1 MNKTIDRTWVD
12 FYKELA
18 EKLLEFREKRE
29 ELIIKIQKIYEL
41 AEIKLPTLE
50 RNNQLTDIDPFTI
63 FGLFNKSSMKESN
76 KIKILENVSEL
87 LNIKSKVPSS
97 FDSIPTLN
105 NMGATYYDFEGYR
118 NKNDI
123 DDLWTLFSVALTY
136 AKEKRLEYKNQFIKY
151 FDLVMSKRG
160 IGNSKLT
167 SGLYWISPETYANL
181 DSRSRWYIYES
192 EKVPFEII
200 SLMVMGNE
208 KITAEEYLSI
218 LYNLKTYLSS
228 TKTSMSDFID
238 LSYEAWCYSEQVN
251 KKKRDEIETTDAD
264 KDVESINYWMFSVD
278 SEAKYWDFFYDNS
291 LLSIGLNELGDFSAY
306 IDKKEVK
313 EKLQEV
319 NEVKNNYN
327 NTANAVWQFT
337 KEMKIGDI
345 IYVKKGQ
352 SKLIGWGIVS
362 SRHHYNI
369 NREFSNS
376 RQIDWKKKGEW
387 ITPVKP
393 SNKILTKITPYSE
406 SVRKLNML
414 FETEKFDTVLDA
426 DIAFPKYNSNQFL
439 NEVFMNEKHYHSL
452 VELIKIKKNVILQG
466 PPGVGKTY
474 AAKRLAYSIIGEKA
488 TSRVKMIQF
497 HQSYSYE
504 DFIMGFR
511 PTETG
516 FKLHK
521 GTFYNFCKQA
531 EEDSEN
537 KYFFIID
544 EINRGNLSKIF
555 GELFMLIENDKRG
568 TELELLY
575 ADEKF
580 SVPKNVYIIGMMNT
594 ADRSLAI
601 LDYALRRRFAFYN
614 MNTSFTTIGFREY
627 QENLQS
633 SKFDE
638 LILCVQNL
646 NKEIIN
652 DETLGEGF
660 VIGHSYFS
668 NLQEIT
674 NSILTNIVEF
684 EIIPLI
690 KEYWFDEETK
700 VDIWSEMLRSSIK

>member
-1 MNKTIDRTWVD
+1 MNKAIDRTWVD

-18 EKLLEFREKRE
+18 ERLLDFREKRN
-29 ELIIKIQKIYEL
+29 ELIIKIRKVYEL
-41 AEIKLPTLE
+41 AGIKLPTLE
-50 RNNQLTDIDPFTI
+50 KDNKLTDIDPFTI
-63 FGLFNKSSMKESN
+63 FGLFNKSSLKESN
-76 KIKILENVSEL
+76 KIKILDAVSRVFNVE
-87 LNIKSKVPSS
+87 SKVPSS
-97 FDSIPTLN
+97 FESIPTIN

-118 NKNDI
+118 NENDI
-123 DDLWTLFSVALTY
+123 DDLWTLFSVAFTY
-136 AKEKRLEYKNQFIKY
+136 ANEKTFEYKNQFIKY

-181 DSRSRWYIYES
+181 DSCSKRYIIES
-192 EKVPFEII
+192 EKVPFEITN
-200 SLMVMGNE
+200 LMDMRNE
-208 KITAEEYLSI
+208 KITAEEYLTI
-218 LYNLKTYLSS
+218 IYNLKTYLSS

-238 LSYEAWCYSEQVN
+238 FSYEAWCYSEQVN
-251 KKKRDEIETTDAD
+251 KKKTEEIETTDAD
-264 KDVESINYWMFSVD
+264 KDVETVNYWTFSPGPD
-278 SEAKYWDFFYDNS
+278 AKYWGFFYDNS
-291 LLSIGLNELGDFSAY
+291 LLSIGLNELGDFSTY
-306 IDKKEVK
+306 TEKKQIK
-313 EKLQEV
+313 QKLQEIKGS
-319 NEVKNNYN
+319 NNNYN
-327 NTANAVWQFT
+327 NSTNAIWQFT
-337 KEMKIGDI
+337 NEMKIGDI
-345 IYVKKGQ
+345 VYVKKGQ

-362 SRHHYNI
+362 SRHNYNI
-369 NREFSNS
+369 NLEFSNS
-376 RQIDWKKKGEW
+376 RQIDWKQKGEW
-387 ITPVKP
+387 ITPIKP

-414 FETEKFDTVLDA
+414 FETEKFDTVINS
-426 DIAFPKYNSNQFL
+426 DISFPKYNSNQFL
-439 NEVFMNEKHYHSL
+439 KEVFMNEENYHRL
-452 VELIKIKKNVILQG
+452 VQLIKIKKNVILQG
-466 PPGVGKTY
+466 PPGVGKTF

-488 TSRVKMIQF
+488 KSRVKMIQF

-537 KYFFIID
+537 EYFFIID

-568 TELELLY
+568 IELELLY

-601 LDYALRRRFAFYN
+601 LDYALRRRFAFYD
-614 MNTSFTTIGFREY
+614 MDTSFNTIGFREY

-633 SKFDE
+633 PKFDE
-638 LILCVQNL
+638 LIRCVQNL
-646 NKEIIN
+646 NKEIKN
-652 DETLGEGF
+652 DEMLGEGF
-660 VIGHSYFS
+660 VIGHSYFC

-674 NSILTNIVEF
+674 DSILTNIVEF

-690 KEYWFDEETK
+690 KEYWFDEEAK

>member
-1 MNKTIDRTWVD
+1 MNKIIDRTWVD

-18 EKLLEFREKRE
+18 EKLLEFREKRD
-29 ELIIKIQKIYEL
+29 ELIIKIQKVYEL

-50 RNNQLTDIDPFTI
+50 RNNQLIDIDPFTI

-76 KIKILENVSEL
+76 KIKILENISEL

-97 FDSIPTLN
+97 FDSIPTIN

-118 NKNDI
+118 NENDI
-123 DDLWTLFSVALTY
+123 DDLWTLFSAALTY
-136 AKEKRLEYKNQFIKY
+136 AKEKRAEYKNQFIKY

-167 SGLYWISPETYANL
+167 SGLYWISPATYANL

-218 LYNLKTYLSS
+218 IYNLKTYLSS

-264 KDVESINYWMFSVD
+264 KDVESINYWMFSAD
-278 SEAKYWDFFYDNS
+278 SEAKHWDFFYDNS

-319 NEVKNNYN
+319 NKVNNNYN

-345 IYVKKGQ
+345 VYVKKGQ

-376 RQIDWKKKGEW
+376 RQIDWKKQGEW

-414 FETEKFDTVLDA
+414 FETEKFDTVIDA
-426 DIAFPKYNSNQFL
+426 DLDFPKYNSNQFL

-531 EEDSEN
+531 EEDNEN

-580 SVPKNVYIIGMMNT
+580 SVPRNVYIIGMMNT

-601 LDYALRRRFAFYN
+601 LDYALRRRFAFFN
-614 MNTSFTTIGFREY
+614 MNTSFATIGFREY

-674 NSILTNIVEF
+674 DSILTNIVEF

-700 VDIWSEMLRSSIK
+700 VDIWSEMLRSTIK